1 MNLLAPPVAYAFA
14 LVLFRT
20 AGLVT
25 AAPLFGMKN
34 APAQV
39 RVALAFA
46 LALVAFLGAGS
57 GSAPLPPHVGA
68 LAVDV
73 VLETLMGVFAGLAAR
88 FALEAAAA
96 AGQLAAQTM
105 GLGFGATLDPMS
117 GAESTT
123 LGELFR
129 VLALGG
135 ALALGL
141 ERELVLWLASSVVQV
156 PPGSI
161 AGVEQLARG
170 VVLEAV
176 HAIVLGVRL
185 GFPFLAAITLG
196 HLCLG
201 LLGRAA
207 QQLHFS
213 NVGFSISILFGGGA
227 LWLVAPRALQLC
239 AEASLRF
246 VHAR

>member
-1 MNLLAPPVAYAFA
+1 MAFWAPQVAYAFA

-39 RVALAFA
+39 RMALAVV
-46 LALVAFLGAGS
+46 LALTAFLGAGA
-57 GSAPLPPHVGA
+57 GPAPLPPHFGA

-73 VLETLMGVFAGLAAR
+73 LLETMLGLFAGTAVR
-88 FALEAAAA
+88 FAFEAAAS

-105 GLGFGATLDPMS
+105 GLGFGATLDPLS

-123 LGELFR
+123 LGQLFR
-129 VLALGG
+129 LLALGG
-135 ALALGL
+135 ALGLGL
-141 ERELVLWLASSVVQV
+141 HRELIAWLATSVQQV
-156 PPGSI
+156 PPGSV
-161 AGVEQLARG
+161 GDVTELAQG
-170 VVLEAV
+170 AIIEAV
-176 HAIVLGVRL
+176 HAVALGVRL

-196 HLCLG
+196 HLALG

-213 NVGFSISILFGGGA
+213 NVGFSVSILFGGGA
-227 LWLVAPRALQLC
+227 LWLLAPQAIRLC

-246 VHAR
+246 VPHP

>member
-1 MNLLAPPVAYAFA
+1 MSFLVPQVAYAFA

-34 APAQV
+34 APAPV
-39 RVALAFA
+39 RIALSFM
-46 LALVAFLGAGS
+46 LALVAFLGAGA
-57 GSAPLPPHVGA
+57 GPAPLPPHLGA

-73 VLETLMGVFAGLAAR
+73 LLETMMGLFAGVAVR
-88 FALEAAAA
+88 FALEAAAT

-117 GAESTT
+117 GAESNT

-129 VLALGG
+129 VLALGA

-141 ERELVLWLASSVVQV
+141 QRELVLWLASSVQQV
-156 PPGSI
+156 PPGSV
-161 AGVEQLARG
+161 GDLSELARG
-170 VVLEAV
+170 AVVEAA

-196 HLCLG
+196 HLALG

-213 NVGFSISILFGGGA
+213 NVGFSVSILFGGGA
-227 LWLVAPRALQLC
+227 LWLIAPRAVSLC

-246 VHAR
+246 VHAH